1 MVQRMMLP
9 HMAPVQDNEG
19 NLHGFYPDY
28 YADNAYE
35 NPVIENEPE
44 EVEIEVDVDD
54 PPIDLEGDLAS

>member
-1 MVQRMMLP
+1 MDFIRTTK
-9 HMAPVQDNEG
+9 
-19 NLHGFYPDY
+19 
-28 YADNAYE
+28 YADNAYK